1 MKFQL
6 PNFVDQYFKKRDG
19 LKKYQESISSFLAD
33 SELSVEESDKL
44 AELQKEFGLSAEDVS
59 GIHKTS
65 VASVFTSIGSDKRIT
80 DEEKNSL
87 EKLLNHFNLTKT
99 DIAFNQDSFNKYY
112 TLALVEKGV
121 LPTIDNAQEEVN
133 IVFKDGEV
141 LHWAVAASMMKRK
154 KVTTR
159 VNYGGFTG
167 SVKIMKGVRYRV
179 GSIGVSSVSKEILD
193 NEDSGAFYV
202 TNQRIGYLG
211 YRKQFS
217 FPFKKIGSLEL
228 RPDGLHIFK
237 DGKEAPY
244 ILELRDYEVPLAM
257 ISSILNK
264 TEDN

>member
-1 MKFQL
+1 MKLQL
-6 PNFVDQYFKKRDG
+6 PSFIERYFKRRDG
-19 LKKYQESISSFLAD
+19 LKKYQESISSFLSD
-33 SELSVEESDKL
+33 SELSVEENEKL
-44 AELQKEFGLSAEDVS
+44 AEIQKEFGLSVEDVK

-65 VASVFTSIGSDKRIT
+65 VASVFSNISSDKRIT
-80 DEEKNSL
+80 DEEKSAL
-87 EKLLNHFNLTKT
+87 EKLLNHFSLSKN

-121 LPTIDNAQEEVN
+121 LPTIANAQSEVN
-133 IVFKDGEV
+133 IVFKPDEI

-193 NEDSGAFYV
+193 KEDSGAFYV
-202 TNQRIGYLG
+202 TNQRLGYLG

-228 RPDGLHIFK
+228 RSDGLHIFK

-244 ILELRDYEVPLAM
+244 ILELRDYEVSLAI
-257 ISSILNK
+257 ISFILNK
-264 TEDN
+264 D

>member
-1 MKFQL
+1 MKLKL
-6 PNFVDQYFKKRDG
+6 PSFVERYFKKRDG
-19 LKKYQESISSFLAD
+19 LKKYQESISSFLSD
-33 SELSVEESDKL
+33 SELSVEENDKL
-44 AELQKEFGLSAEDVS
+44 GEIQKEFGLSLEDVS
-59 GIHKTS
+59 SIHKTS
-65 VASVFTSIGSDKRIT
+65 VASVFSNISSDKRIT
-80 DEEKNSL
+80 DDEKNAL
-87 EKLLNHFNLTKT
+87 EKLLNHFNLSKS

-112 TLALVEKGV
+112 TLALIDKGV
-121 LPTIDNAQEEVN
+121 LPKIDNAQAEVN

-141 LHWAVAASMMKRK
+141 LHWAVAGSLMKRK

-193 NEDSGAFYV
+193 KEDSGVFYV
-202 TNQRIGYLG
+202 TNQRIGYMG

-228 RPDGLHIFK
+228 RSDGLHIFK

-244 ILELRDYEVPLAM
+244 ILDLKDYEVALAM
-257 ISSILNK
+257 ISVILNK
-264 TEDN
+264 PE

>member
-6 PNFVDQYFKKRDG
+6 PGFVDRYFKKQEG
-19 LKKYQESISSFLAD
+19 LKKYQESISTFLAD
-33 SELSVEESDKL
+33 SELSVEENDKL
-44 AELQKEFGLSAEDVS
+44 AELQKEFGLSAEDVK

-80 DEEKNSL
+80 DEEKSSL
-87 EKLLNHFNLTKT
+87 EKLLTHFNISKE

-112 TLALVEKGV
+112 TLALVDKGV
-121 LPTIDNAQEEVN
+121 LPTIDNAQAEVN
-133 IVFKDGEV
+133 IVFKEGEV
-141 LHWAVAASMMKRK
+141 LHWAVAADMMKRK
-154 KVTTR
+154 KVTTK

-179 GSIGVSSVSKEILD
+179 GSMNIGSVSKEILD
-193 NEDSGAFYV
+193 REDSGIFYV
-202 TNQRIGYLG
+202 TNQRLGYLG

-237 DGKEAPY
+237 DDKEAPY
-244 ILELRDYEVPLAM
+244 ILEMTDYELALAV
-257 ISSILNK
+257 ISFLLNK
-264 TEDN
+264 DE

>member
-1 MKFQL
+1 M
-6 PNFVDQYFKKRDG
+6 
-19 LKKYQESISSFLAD
+19 SSFLAD
-33 SELSVEESDKL
+33 SELSVEETHKL
-44 AELQKEFGLSAEDVS
+44 AELQKEFGLSADDVK

-65 VASVFTSIGSDKRIT
+65 VASVFSNIGSDKRIT
-80 DEEKNSL
+80 DDEKNAL
-87 EKLLNHFNLTKT
+87 EKMLSHFNLTKT

-112 TLALVEKGV
+112 TLALVDKGV
-121 LPTIDNAQEEVN
+121 LPTIDNAQAEVN
-133 IVFKDGEV
+133 IVFKEGEA
-141 LHWAVAASMMKRK
+141 LHWAVAGSLMKRK

-159 VNYGGFTG
+159 VNYGGLTG
-167 SVKIMKGVRYRV
+167 SIKIMKGVRYRV

-228 RPDGLHIFK
+228 RSDGLHIFK

-257 ISSILNK
+257 ISFILNK
-264 TEDN
+264 AEEN